1 MVKSKAYRAVSVK
14 GVQVEKALFGREG
27 QAVEVGLDIGK
38 AWIYAVVRFRDQT
51 YLRPWQVG
59 NPSEVLLLVN
69 LLSQMSQRVK
79 LTVGMESTGT
89 YGDALRQ
96 AMSDAGLTLHR
107 VSSKAAHDW
116 SETFDGVPSQ
126 HDGKDAA
133 IVAELCALGKSS
145 PWAFDRGSEL
155 EQEMAYWV
163 DQADVCCRLHQFYCG
178 RLESRLARHWP
189 EATEVL
195 KVSSGTLLRSLLHWG
210 GPAALGADPQ
220 AATTLRRFSHNLVE
234 EQTIQKLI
242 HQARQSVGVRL
253 TSWDQRRMR
262 DDAKAALAVRCQKRH
277 ATRHLAE
284 LSAKHPLLPALAKV
298 VGVATS
304 CVLWVCVGDPRRYDS
319 GAAYRKAMGL
329 NLKERSSGQFKGQLR
344 ITKRGKSMAR
354 RFLYFAAMRYVKRPP
369 VKAWYLEKKRRDGQ
383 EGMRGIVA
391 VLRKLPLAVYAAA
404 HGSAFDAAHLFQ
416 SVVKEERA
424 AAAVLRR

>member
-298 VGVATS
+298 VGS
-304 CVLWVCVGDPRRYDS
+304 CVLWVCVGDPRRYD
-319 GAAYRKAMGL
+319 
-329 NLKERSSGQFKGQLR
+329 
-344 ITKRGKSMAR
+344 
-354 RFLYFAAMRYVKRPP
+354 RPP

-391 VLRKLPLAVYAAA
+391 VMRKLPLAVYAAA